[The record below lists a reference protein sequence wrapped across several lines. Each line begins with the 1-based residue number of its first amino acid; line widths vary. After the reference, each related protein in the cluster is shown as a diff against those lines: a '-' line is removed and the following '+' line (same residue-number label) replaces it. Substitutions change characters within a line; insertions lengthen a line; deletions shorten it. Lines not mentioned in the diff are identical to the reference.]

1 MKHLILIS
9 MILLTGCT
17 TVPVKRTFP
26 EAPQNLLE
34 KCSNL
39 QQIPNK
45 AKLSEVAKVVSNNY
59 TLYHECAL
67 KQETFIEWYKNQKKI
82 FESVD

>member
-67 KQETFIEWYKNQKKI
+67 KHETFIEWYKNQKKI